1 MVENKQENI
10 IAEVNTFPDPDSGLI
25 KENIN
30 LDLKENY
37 EYSLKVRVATH
48 DQSQTA
54 TSQKHIFSKFYSS
67 FTLYSQLK
75 PCVSNHKNIT
85 LFSYL
90 SKVSVTII
98 AI

>member
-1 MVENKQENI
+1 MPWQWDSLTRSIISFIQILRTLCDFNELNYTLVVENKQGNI

-54 TSQKHIFSKFYSS
+54 TSQKHIFSKF
-67 FTLYSQLK
+67 LK
-75 PCVSNHKNIT
+75 
-85 LFSYL
+85 
-90 SKVSVTII
+90 
-98 AI
+98 